1 MSPYSMSGGVELCNQ
16 FAGRVHPSF
25 YNQAFSSYALMV
37 SAAVFSSVRY
47 FISRI
52 STLLVLSNR
61 VGSGEFE
68 YEVLPA
74 EILLE
79 ARCATETI

>member
-1 MSPYSMSGGVELCNQ
+1 MSLYNVSGGVKLCIQ
-16 FAGRVHPSF
+16 FTSRVHPSS

-37 SAAVFSSVRY
+37 STVVFSSVRY

-61 VGSGEFE
+61 VGSGVFE
-68 YEVLPA
+68 YEVFPA
-74 EILLE
+74 ETLLE
-79 ARCATETI
+79 VRCATETI